1 MKCNVG
7 KKDRMMRIV
16 IGLVILAAH
25 YIYYFASGNYI
36 VWGNIGFIPLLT
48 GIFRICP
55 AYFPFKINTD
65 KK

>member
-7 KKDRMMRIV
+7 KKDRMIRIV
-16 IGLVILAAH
+16 LGVVILAAH
-25 YIYYFASGNYI
+25 YIYYIVSGNYI

-48 GIFRICP
+48 GIFRFCP
-55 AYFPFKINTD
+55 GYIPFRINTN